1 MEKEDL
7 EKTLLELDEEAW
19 LLHGEAS
26 PKPCIVIVGGAAFLL
41 RDLTT
46 RTVTHDIDVLMA
58 DSKMRGIIANYP
70 NINGAVASFSDQIPY
85 NFEDRLERIPI
96 PSRAIDFMTP
106 CTEDL
111 IVMKLYAERPND
123 LQDVDGAAKQGLV
136 DWDLLEELVY
146 SPNEAQASALVQRR
160 YREMVDAYE
169 RFKERCGK

>member
-1 MEKEDL
+1 MRKNDLKEA
-7 EKTLLELDEEAW
+7 LLNLDEEAW
-19 LLHGEAS
+19 LLYGEIT
-26 PKPCIVIVGGAAFLL
+26 PRPCVVIVGGAAFLL

-46 RTVTHDIDVLMA
+46 RNVTHDIDVLMA
-58 DSKMRGIIANYP
+58 DSKMRGIIAHYP
-70 NINGAVASFSDQIPY
+70 NINGTVASFSDQIPY
-85 NFEDRLERIPI
+85 NFEDRLIRIDL
-96 PSRAIDFMTP
+96 PSKAIEFLTP

-123 LQDVDGAAKQGLV
+123 LLDIEGAAKLDLV

-146 SPNEAQASALVQRR
+146 SPDEARASALVQRR